1 MTLPM
6 GRVAVLMICEN
17 LLVVQKSISSFLDPV
32 ELDEVYQAEEIES
45 PSNVTGQLTDTKLL
59 NS

>member
-1 MTLPM
+1 M